1 MPYCYPGGKGP
12 VKDFVRDVW
21 KVSAACSFGAFL
33 LSLVIGLI
41 AGNPFGVVIFRAL
54 LLALLFAA
62 LGAGL
67 RFVVKAYLPE
77 LITSTSSPA
86 GMDEGMSRAGRAGK
100 SGAEGG
106 ADRRGAAVDIVLP
119 DDDGLRRQ
127 TYGGSG
133 GAPLSGPLESG
144 AANMEDVGDAA
155 LEASLDQGFMS
166 QGDPPGLGEVA
177 ELTEELPSVREPA
190 GTGGSAVTQVEKS
203 AEYRGAEGAESA
215 GYRGAVEET
224 ESGDELPRTMR
235 ESSGG
240 VDSLPDIEGLEP
252 PEEKPARAPLRVP
265 RPAEGEKPGD
275 AVRIALSGQDPATL
289 ARAIRTALKNAE
301 KG

>member
-1 MPYCYPGGKGP
+1 

-21 KVSAACSFGAFL
+21 KIAAACSFGAFL

-54 LLALLFAA
+54 LLAVLFAA
-62 LGAGL
+62 LGTGL

-77 LITSTSSPA
+77 LITSTSSPV
-86 GMDEGMSRAGRAGK
+86 GMDEGRSRPGRAGQ
-100 SGAEGG
+100 SGADGS
-106 ADRRGAAVDIVLP
+106 ADRRGSAVDIVLP

-127 TYGGSG
+127 TYGGTG

-144 AANMEDVGDAA
+144 VANTEDVGDAA

-166 QGDPPGLGEVA
+166 QGDPSGLGELA
-177 ELTEELPSVREPA
+177 EELTDELPSAREPA
-190 GTGGSAVTQVEKS
+190 GTAGSAAAHADES
-203 AEYRGAEGAESA
+203 AEYRGAEG
-215 GYRGAVEET
+215 GVEGT
-224 ESGDELPRTMR
+224 ESGDELPRNVR
-235 ESSGG
+235 ESAGG
-240 VDSLPDIEGLEP
+240 VDALPDLDGIEP
-252 PEEKPARAPLRVP
+252 PEKPARAPLRVP
-265 RPAEGEKPGD
+265 RPAEGERPGD
-275 AVRIALSGQDPATL
+275 AVRTALSGQDPATL

>member
-1 MPYCYPGGKGP
+1 M
-12 VKDFVRDVW
+12 KDFVRDVW
-21 KVSAACSFGAFL
+21 KIAAACSFGAFL

-41 AGNPFGVVIFRAL
+41 AGNPFGVVIVRAL
-54 LLALLFAA
+54 LLAVLFAA

-86 GMDEGMSRAGRAGK
+86 GMDEGRSRAGRAGQ
-100 SGAEGG
+100 SGA
-106 ADRRGAAVDIVLP
+106 DSRGSAVDIVLP

-127 TYGGSG
+127 TYSGSG

-144 AANMEDVGDAA
+144 VANTEDVGDAA

-166 QGDPPGLGEVA
+166 QGDPSGLGELA
-177 ELTEELPSVREPA
+177 EELTDELPSVREPA
-190 GTGGSAVTQVEKS
+190 GGSAVAHAGES
-203 AEYRGAEGAESA
+203 AEYRGAEG
-215 GYRGAVEET
+215 GVEGT
-224 ESGDELPRTMR
+224 ESGDELPRNVR

-240 VDSLPDIEGLEP
+240 ADALPDLDGIEP
-252 PEEKPARAPLRVP
+252 PEKPTRAPLRVP
-265 RPAEGEKPGD
+265 RPAEGERPGD
-275 AVRIALSGQDPATL
+275 AVRTALSGQDPATL